1 MKTNMRAKIVATYSD
16 GCFCER
22 PNLPASLSF
31 PVEPR
36 FEFKKEAREYA
47 KIQGITDLQWNRADR
62 AALGILP
69 FSCNHRTEQTVR
81 LTWGIVY

>member
-1 MKTNMRAKIVATYSD
+1 MKTRMRAKIIATYSD

-31 PVEPR
+31 STEPR
-36 FEFKKEAREYA
+36 FLFKKEATKYA
-47 KIQGITDLQWNRADR
+47 EIQGIENLQWNSVDKSV
-62 AALGILP
+62 LGTLP
-69 FSCNHRTEQTVR
+69 FSCNHRPEQAVR